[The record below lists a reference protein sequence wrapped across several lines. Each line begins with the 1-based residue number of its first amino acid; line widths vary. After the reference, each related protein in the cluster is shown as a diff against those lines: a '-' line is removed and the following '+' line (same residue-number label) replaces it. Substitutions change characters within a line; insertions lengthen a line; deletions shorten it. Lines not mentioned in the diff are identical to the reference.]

1 MDKAQVVFNKLAFIA
16 VTPFKVKDEKELK
29 SGKGFTKETGNQMAS
44 GFTGAL
50 AGGVV
55 GAVLGAAAGAGG
67 GGGTEGALAGAGI
80 GASLLGGVG
89 GVVSSIRGVRK
100 TEREA
105 GVQPMGVNKFLGRTL
120 GRVVSAPVPVVGS
133 LAGDF
138 VVSRHLQDYE
148 PLKRK

>member
-29 SGKGFTKETGNQMAS
+29 SGKGFAKETGNQMAS

-55 GAVLGAAAGAGG
+55 GAALGAAAGIP